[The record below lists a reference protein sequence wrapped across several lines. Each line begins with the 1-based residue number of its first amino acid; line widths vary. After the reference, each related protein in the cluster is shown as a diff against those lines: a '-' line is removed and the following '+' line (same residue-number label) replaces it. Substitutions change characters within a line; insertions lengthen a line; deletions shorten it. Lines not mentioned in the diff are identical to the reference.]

1 MQNWRSETS
10 EDWCWEWLKEV
21 GLVEDAQEDD
31 VTILQT
37 GMDVQSQRRTTGKRQ
52 TRDESL
58 ALMVHMGP

>member
-1 MQNWRSETS
+1 M
-10 EDWCWEWLKEV
+10 
-21 GLVEDAQEDD
+21 EDAQEDD